1 MKKILAYL
9 KTAPVLFFL
18 IGILTYGIFI
28 PRLGFY
34 GDDWSYLFFQHL
46 LGPQGSGVFAAYD
59 RPLSS
64 WYYNLVIGVLGESPL
79 PYHIYLF
86 FLRWISAVLLWKIL
100 EKVWPRKKDVAVWI
114 SLLFLVYPG
123 FMQHPIS
130 VEFIL
135 HYFAMDMFLLSIL
148 GMLFSLQYKKW
159 FYLLTLGSMACS
171 GVLFSIEYFLGW
183 EALRPFML
191 WLAIRNQEKD
201 FKKGLIRSF
210 LLWLPYL
217 IIPGVFLIWRVFFF
231 KFPTYAPV
239 LLEHLAENPKSA
251 LIQLA
256 KTILVDSKTVLLDAW
271 QQIVLVPPASSRW
284 GYILVV
290 LASLTLVLFFFFRKE
305 KNQSVVEERSGSE
318 LFREWPLHLILLGG
332 IGLLTAGWPFWI
344 TGISV
349 ELGFPWDRPTLSFM
363 LGVSLVLAG
372 VIDLLIR
379 PKYSMW
385 IFAVL
390 VSLSVG
396 VHYLNAQVYIEEW
409 SAIKEFYWQLT
420 WRAPDLEP
428 YTVLASDDIPLYRVG
443 DSAMSGILNW
453 TYAPDHHDAQL
464 LYKLFDLHIRLDSDY
479 AGIPAVE
486 EGLDLEHN
494 YRGTFFT
501 SSTSNLMAYTYSKGQ
516 CLKVLYPYDDD
527 YRMPEKVLQ
536 ILPLS
541 KPELILEDDE
551 SPAEPPA
558 FMGPEPEHGWC
569 YFYEKAELAN
579 ANQEWEKTA
588 EYWEL
593 SQTEGLTAIT
603 PYDLLTFLEG
613 YIHLEDWEK
622 ANQFSQMILQD
633 QNMQPL
639 VCTTIERVKKTMAGT
654 SNHLSGFEKLKREA
668 GCTP

>member
-1 MKKILAYL
+1 ME
-9 KTAPVLFFL
+9 FL
-18 IGILTYGIFI
+18 YPGLV
-28 PRLGFY
+28 FY

-46 LGPQGSGVFAAYD
+46 LGSQGSGVFAAYD

-64 WYYNLVIGVLGESPL
+64 WYYNLVIGLLGESPW

-86 FLRWISAVLLWKIL
+86 FLRWISAVLLWKIVGL
-100 EKVWPRKKDVAVWI
+100 VWPRKKEMAVWI
-114 SLLFLVYPG
+114 SLFFLVYPG

-135 HYFAMDMFLLSIL
+135 HYFAMDMFLLSIM
-148 GMLFSLQYKKW
+148 GMLFSLRSKKW
-159 FYLLTLGSMACS
+159 FYVLTLGSMLCS

-183 EALRPFML
+183 EVLRPFIL
-191 WLAIRNQEKD
+191 WLAVRNQEKD
-201 FKKGLIRSF
+201 FKKGLKRSF

-217 IIPGVFLIWRVFFF
+217 IIPGAFLVWRVFFF

-251 LIQLA
+251 FIELLKA
-256 KTILVDSKTVLLDAW
+256 ILGDSKTVLLDAW
-271 QQIVLVPPASSRW
+271 RQIILVPPARSRL
-284 GYILVV
+284 GYAVVV
-290 LASLTLVLFFFFRKE
+290 LASLISVFLFIIGKDRKVLRDE
-305 KNQSVVEERSGSE
+305 NTSGSE
-318 LFREWPLHLILLGG
+318 IFREWPLHLIILGIISLLA
-332 IGLLTAGWPFWI
+332 AGWPFWI

-363 LGVSLVLAG
+363 LGVSLVMVGL
-372 VIDLLIR
+372 VDLLIR
-379 PKYSMW
+379 PKYSVW
-385 IFAVL
+385 ILAIM

-396 VHYLNAQVYIEEW
+396 VHYLNAQVYKEEW
-409 SAIKEFYWQLT
+409 SAIKDFYWQLT

-486 EGLDLEHN
+486 EGLEIEHN

-501 SSTSNLMAYTYSKGQ
+501 SSTSNLVAYTYSKGQ

-541 KPELILEDDE
+541 KPELILKDE
-551 SPAEPPA
+551 ENPAQPPA
-558 FMGPEPEHGWC
+558 FMGPEPQHGWC

-579 ANQEWEKTA
+579 SNQEWEKIA
-588 EYWEL
+588 EYWES
-593 SQTEGLTAIT
+593 SQSEGFSYIT

-613 YIHLEDWEK
+613 YIHLENWEK
-622 ANQFSQMILQD
+622 ANELSQMILQD

-639 VCTTIERVKKTMAGT
+639 VCSTIERVKNDVINQK
-654 SNHLSGFEKLKREA
+654 SSLSGFDELFRWA